1 MSVSHIYIFLTLSND
16 VSILFQCWRSPFEM
30 EVVPLSSA
38 QMVAGVTH
46 ADFFLEVTVESC
58 KVESSWYN
66 RNSPIC
72 SVLGCN
78 CPATSPIELVVCYLS
93 EGTC

>member
-46 ADFFLEVTVESC
+46 VDFFW
-58 KVESSWYN
+58 K
-66 RNSPIC
+66 
-72 SVLGCN
+72 
-78 CPATSPIELVVCYLS
+78 
-93 EGTC
+93 